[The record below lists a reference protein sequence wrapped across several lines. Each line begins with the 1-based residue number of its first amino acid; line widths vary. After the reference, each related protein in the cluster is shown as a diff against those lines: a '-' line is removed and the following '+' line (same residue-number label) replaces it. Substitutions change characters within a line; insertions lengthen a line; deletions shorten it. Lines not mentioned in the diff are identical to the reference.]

1 MLICFSILSLYHI
14 GQYCVCFSVRY
25 CLSVKLNTFV
35 GVKSDKTINERLCF
49 ADGLRLEKRNAFGF
63 ENGKE
68 IFCHSIVVWV
78 RPSLHRRSNAVLR
91 S

>member
-1 MLICFSILSLYHI
+1 MSKQAPLFKKRALRAEWNGLVVI
-14 GQYCVCFSVRY
+14 
-25 CLSVKLNTFV
+25 N
-35 GVKSDKTINERLCF
+35 SDVFINERLYF
-49 ADGLRLEKRNAFGF
+49 KDGLRLVNANAFGF

>member
-1 MLICFSILSLYHI
+1 MQDSEGLRKEAPFFERREL
-14 GQYCVCFSVRY
+14 G
-25 CLSVKLNTFV
+25 VKLNAFMV
-35 GVKSDKTINERLCF
+35 VKSDITINERLCF
-49 ADGLRLEKRNAFGF
+49 ADGLRLEKTNAFGF